1 MMSRDHSL
9 LVTEFFRRGI
19 LHFPPGLGTITLF
32 ACDLVR
38 LYSSRPLPLL
48 VNAAEYIPLG
58 TLPTPVTYRLCECF
72 SRAPLSDDCS
82 SYFSLKVPLFSFQ
95 GTTCPSMPSMTCSHL
110 SHRETGSYNALLLAC
125 LDGVTLTPH
134 RVSSAVMQSNALC
147 KVIALWLSPYVVYIV
162 SA

>member
-1 MMSRDHSL
+1 M
-9 LVTEFFRRGI
+9 
-19 LHFPPGLGTITLF
+19 HFPPGLGTITLF

-38 LYSSRPLPLL
+38 LHSSRPLPLL

-95 GTTCPSMPSMTCSHL
+95 GTTCPSMPSMTDAICHIERQGVITRCFS
-110 SHRETGSYNALLLAC
+110 RVWM
-125 LDGVTLTPH
+125 VTLTPH